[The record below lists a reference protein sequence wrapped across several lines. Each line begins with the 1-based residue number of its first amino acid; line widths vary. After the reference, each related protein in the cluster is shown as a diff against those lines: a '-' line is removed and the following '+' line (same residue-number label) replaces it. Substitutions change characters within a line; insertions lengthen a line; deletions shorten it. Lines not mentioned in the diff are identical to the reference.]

1 MPWLAQL
8 WATAFVGSRSA
19 ADRAA
24 ELETGTGKYGGLESC
39 WVGELEGRRVGALRS
54 YRMEMCLWGE
64 PIPVQGLAALAT
76 MPDARRQG
84 IGAHLCHHGMAVGR
98 EAGLELSVLYPYRTD
113 FYRRQGYTLAGEL
126 HRYVL
131 PPAEF
136 PRFPE
141 GRTARVV
148 DPQRAAEL
156 LPPFYEALRPRVQ
169 GLIRRGPPLWGFLE
183 PTPSDPPLVVVVP
196 DPSGEGIRGYLV
208 ADLEAHSVPA
218 RATLRVRESLAADLS
233 AHRALLGWISLQRD
247 QWGRVLY
254 DALRGEHL
262 ERLLGHPRRHHA
274 RGARGGGLWF
284 PSATLLRG
292 PMLRVLNVEAILGRA
307 GLQAGASVAV
317 HDPALSA
324 NSGVWRGEGGGRVTH
339 RPLSSDDGDP
349 AGALGESPDS
359 DPTAA
364 GALPVGVLTELFL
377 DGALPGHADAVRARG
392 WSPLMG
398 IRDFRLLNT
407 F

>member
-1 MPWLAQL
+1 VPWLARL
-8 WATAFVGSRSA
+8 WATAFAGSRSA

-54 YRMEMCLWGE
+54 YRMEMYLWGE
-64 PIPVQGLAALAT
+64 PVPVQGLAALAT

-84 IGAHLCHHGMAVGR
+84 IGAHLCREGMSVGR
-98 EAGLELSVLYPYRTD
+98 EAGLELSVLYPYRAD

-141 GRTARVV
+141 GRAARVV
-148 DPQRAAEL
+148 APARATEL

-169 GLIRRGPPLWGFLE
+169 GLIRRGSGLWSFLD
-183 PTPSDPPLVVVVP
+183 PAPVDPPLVVVVP
-196 DPSGEGIRGYLV
+196 GPSEEGIRGYLV
-208 ADLEAHSVPA
+208 ADLEPNSVPA
-218 RATLRVRESLAADLS
+218 RATLRVREALAADLS

-254 DALRGEHL
+254 DALPGEHL
-262 ERLLGHPRRHHA
+262 ERLLGHPRRDRS

-317 HDPALSA
+317 HDAALSA
-324 NSGVWRGEGGGRVTH
+324 NSGVWRGERGGRVV
-339 RPLSSDDGDP
+339 RQPLSSD
-349 AGALGESPDS
+349 GAAAARSPVGSPDPDS
-359 DPTAA
+359 AA
-364 GALPVGVLTELFL
+364 SAALPVAVLTELFL
-377 DGALPGHADAVRARG
+377 DGALPGQTETVRARG
-392 WSPLMG
+392 WSPAMG